1 MKYPDVVLGS
11 VEATAVV
18 TVSYNSSGQL
28 DAFLSSLDNEIRA
41 GVLVVIADNASSDIE
56 VTERIARTHG
66 SQVVT
71 LSENLGY
78 GGAVNRAVAS
88 LPSSVDAVLV
98 CNPDVLVGD
107 DALETLRARLDADP
121 TIGAVGP
128 RILNEDG
135 TLYPSARRI
144 PSLRTGIGHALFVRI
159 WPSNPWTKAY
169 RSENQV
175 SARDVG
181 WLSGACF
188 LIRRSVFD
196 ELGGFDEGYFM
207 YFEDVDLG
215 YRIGRA
221 GFRNRYEPAASVV
234 HVGGLSTQAESSRMV
249 RVHHASAYR
258 FLANKYQGPLLA
270 PVRAVLRAALAAR
283 AWLLTRRP

>member
-1 MKYPDVVLGS
+1 MKYAVMVLRS

-18 TVSYNSSGQL
+18 TVSYNSSSQL
-28 DAFLSSLDNEIRA
+28 DSFLSSLDEELRA
-41 GVLVVIADNASSDIE
+41 GVAVVIADNASSDVRSSE
-56 VTERIARTHG
+56 AIAQAHG
-66 SQVVT
+66 ARVLP
-71 LSENLGY
+71 LSDNLGY

-88 LPSSVDAVLV
+88 LPETVDAVLI
-98 CNPDVLVGD
+98 CNPDVLVGE
-107 DALETLRARLDADP
+107 DALDALRARLDAEP

-144 PSLRTGIGHALFVRI
+144 PSLRTGIGHALFVRV
-159 WPSNPWTKAY
+159 WPGNPWTKAY

-181 WLSGACF
+181 WLSGAC
-188 LIRRSVFD
+188 LLVRRSVFE

-234 HVGGLSTQAESSRMV
+234 HVGGLSTQAESRRMV

-258 FLANKYQGPLLA
+258 FLANKYRGPLLA

>member
-1 MKYPDVVLGS
+1 M
-11 VEATAVV
+11 
-18 TVSYNSSGQL
+18 TVSYNSSSQL
-28 DAFLSSLDNEIRA
+28 DAFLSSLDDELRA
-41 GVLVVIADNASSDIE
+41 GIAVVIADNASADIGS
-56 VTERIARTHG
+56 TEAIAKTHG
-66 SQVVT
+66 ARVLPLT
-71 LSENLGY
+71 ENLGY
-78 GGAVNRAVAS
+78 GGAINRAVAS
-88 LPSSVDAVLV
+88 LPAAVDAVLI
-98 CNPDVLVGD
+98 CNPDVLVGE
-107 DALETLRARLDADP
+107 DALDALRARLDAEP

-144 PSLRTGIGHALFVRI
+144 PSLRTGIGHALFVRV
-159 WPSNPWTKAY
+159 WPTNPWTKAY

-181 WLSGACF
+181 WLSGAC
-188 LIRRSVFD
+188 LLVRRSVFD
-196 ELGGFDEGYFM
+196 RLGGFDEGYFM

-221 GFRNRYEPAASVV
+221 GFRNRYEPTASVV
-234 HVGGLSTQAESSRMV
+234 HVGGLSTQAESRRMV

-258 FLANKYQGPLLA
+258 FLAHKYPGPLLA

>member
-1 MKYPDVVLGS
+1 MKYAVMVLRS

-28 DAFLSSLDNEIRA
+28 DSFLSSLDNEIRA
-41 GVLVVIADNASSDIE
+41 GVRVVIADNASGDTAE
-56 VTERIARTHG
+56 TQRIADAHG
-66 SQVVT
+66 AQVLP
-71 LSENLGY
+71 LSDNLGY

-88 LPSSVDAVLV
+88 LSASVDAVLI
-98 CNPDVLVGD
+98 CNPDVLVGE
-107 DALETLRARLDADP
+107 DALDTLRERLDADP

-144 PSLRTGIGHALFVRI
+144 PSLRTGIGHALFVRV
-159 WPSNPWTKAY
+159 WPANPWTKAY

-181 WLSGACF
+181 WLSGAC
-188 LIRRSVFD
+188 LLVRRSVFE

-215 YRIGRA
+215 YRVGRA

-234 HVGGLSTQAESSRMV
+234 HVGGLSTQAESRRMV

-258 FLANKYQGPLLA
+258 FLANKYRGPLLA

>member
-1 MKYPDVVLGS
+1 MVLRS

-18 TVSYNSSGQL
+18 TVSYNSSSQL
-28 DAFLSSLDNEIRA
+28 DSFLSSLDEELRA
-41 GVLVVIADNASSDIE
+41 GVAVVIADNASSDVRSSE
-56 VTERIARTHG
+56 AIAQAHG
-66 SQVVT
+66 ARV
-71 LSENLGY
+71 LPLADNLGY

-88 LPSSVDAVLV
+88 LPETVDAVLI
-98 CNPDVLVGD
+98 CNPDVLVGE
-107 DALETLRARLDADP
+107 DALDALRARLDAEP

-144 PSLRTGIGHALFVRI
+144 PSLRTGIGHALFVRV
-159 WPSNPWTKAY
+159 WPGNPWTKAY

-181 WLSGACF
+181 WLSGAC
-188 LIRRSVFD
+188 LLVRRSVFE

-234 HVGGLSTQAESSRMV
+234 HVGGLSTQAESRRMV

-258 FLANKYQGPLLA
+258 FLANKYPGPLLA
-270 PVRAVLRAALAAR
+270 PVRTVLRAALAAR

>member
-1 MKYPDVVLGS
+1 M
-11 VEATAVV
+11 
-18 TVSYNSSGQL
+18 TVSYNSSSQL
-28 DAFLSSLDNEIRA
+28 DSFLSSLDEELRA
-41 GVLVVIADNASSDIE
+41 GVAVVIADNASADVRSSE
-56 VTERIARTHG
+56 EIAGAHG
-66 SQVVT
+66 ARV
-71 LSENLGY
+71 LPLGENLGY

-88 LPSSVDAVLV
+88 LPSTVDAVLI
-98 CNPDVLVGD
+98 CNPDVLVGE
-107 DALETLRARLDADP
+107 DALDALRARLDAEP

-144 PSLRTGIGHALFVRI
+144 PSLRTGIGHALFVRV
-159 WPSNPWTKAY
+159 WPGNPWTKAY

-181 WLSGACF
+181 WLSGAC
-188 LIRRSVFD
+188 LLVRRSVF
-196 ELGGFDEGYFM
+196 EQLGGFDEGYFM

-221 GFRNRYEPAASVV
+221 GYRNRYEPAASVV
-234 HVGGLSTQAESSRMV
+234 HVGGLSTQAESRRMV

-258 FLANKYQGPLLA
+258 FLANKYRGPLLA
-270 PVRAVLRAALAAR
+270 PVRVVLRAALAAR

>member
-1 MKYPDVVLGS
+1 MLRS

-18 TVSYNSSGQL
+18 TVSYNSSSQL
-28 DAFLSSLDNEIRA
+28 DSFLSSLDEELRA
-41 GVLVVIADNASSDIE
+41 GVTVVIADNASADIRSSE
-56 VTERIARTHG
+56 EIARAHG
-66 SQVVT
+66 ARV
-71 LSENLGY
+71 LPLGENLGY

-88 LPSSVDAVLV
+88 LPSTVDAVLI
-98 CNPDVLVGD
+98 CNPDVLVGE
-107 DALETLRARLDADP
+107 DALDALRARLDAEP

-144 PSLRTGIGHALFVRI
+144 PSLRTGIGHALFVRV
-159 WPSNPWTKAY
+159 WPANPWTKAY

-181 WLSGACF
+181 WLSGAC
-188 LIRRSVFD
+188 LLVRRSVFE

-234 HVGGLSTQAESSRMV
+234 HVGGLSTQAESRRMV

-258 FLANKYQGPLLA
+258 FLANKYRGPLLA